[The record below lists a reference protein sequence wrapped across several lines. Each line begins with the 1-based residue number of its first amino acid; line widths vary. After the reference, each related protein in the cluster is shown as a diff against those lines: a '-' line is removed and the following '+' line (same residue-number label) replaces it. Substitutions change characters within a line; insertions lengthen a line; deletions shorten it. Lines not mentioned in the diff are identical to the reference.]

1 VKDKQKSEGR
11 VQEPFPLVILFIER
25 GHTMKTT
32 KTFEDLKVWQKA
44 HQLVIKIYRLSKG
57 FPKDERFGLTSQL
70 RRAAVSVPAN
80 LAEGFKR
87 VTIPDKLRF
96 FNIAQSSLEEVRYYL
111 ILVYDLKYAD
121 TRELKEDLEEVSRM
135 LEAYRGSIKKNR

>member
-1 VKDKQKSEGR
+1 ME
-11 VQEPFPLVILFIER
+11 EER
-25 GHTMKTT
+25 
-32 KTFEDLKVWQKA
+32 WQKLEVWKHA
-44 HQLVIKIYRLSKG
+44 DELAFLVYKVTKD
-57 FPKDERFGLTSQL
+57 FPKEELYGLTSQF

-121 TRELKEDLEEVSRM
+121 TRELKADLEEVSRM